1 MTPTRTAGSYL
12 GTALLACAVAACV
25 RASPEDVGPLPG
37 TAEAEAAGR
46 LAAGASALDLGN
58 FSAARTDLG
67 WVYTRCPATEDG
79 QAALLLLGTS
89 YLDPRNEDR
98 RPDLAAAIGAHVVGL
113 APSGSVLASS
123 GAALYLL
130 ASEHGAPPARSEP
143 LRDAAREVREAE
155 PGCSDGPARVR
166 LTLIES
172 ASAGAEE
179 EGTAAA
185 DWLPTPPAATV
196 PGRIAAVTEERDSL
210 ATLVAELEEQVRA
223 LSGRVAV
230 QQQEL
235 ERIRRTLRP

>member
-1 MTPTRTAGSYL
+1 MTSTPTAASYL
-12 GTALLACAVAACV
+12 GTALLACVVTACA
-25 RASPEDVGPLPG
+25 RAPRADVGPLPG
-37 TAEAEAAGR
+37 TPEAEAAGR
-46 LAAGASALDLGN
+46 LSSGASALDQGN

-79 QAALLLLGTS
+79 HAALLLLGTS

-123 GAALYLL
+123 GSALFLL
-130 ASEHGAPPARSEP
+130 ASEHGAVPPRIDP
-143 LRDAAREVREAE
+143 LREAAREVRAAE
-155 PGCSDGPARVR
+155 PGCSDGSARVQ
-166 LTLIES
+166 LSLLES
-172 ASAGAEE
+172 AAGGAGEDGSAP
-179 EGTAAA
+179 A
-185 DWLPTPPAATV
+185 DWLPAPPEATV

-210 ATLVAELEEQVRA
+210 ASLVAELEEQVRA
-223 LSGRVAV
+223 LRERVAI